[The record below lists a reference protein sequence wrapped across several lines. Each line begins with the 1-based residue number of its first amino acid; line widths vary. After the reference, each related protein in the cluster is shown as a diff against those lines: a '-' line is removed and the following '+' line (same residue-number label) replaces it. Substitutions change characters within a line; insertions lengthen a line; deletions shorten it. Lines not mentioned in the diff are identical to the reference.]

1 MDVKERRKKE
11 KEMDKR
17 ERNKER
23 GSKNALFYF
32 TLCYFCA

>member
-1 MDVKERRKKE
+1 
-11 KEMDKR
+11 MDKR

-32 TLCYFCA
+32 TLSYFCA